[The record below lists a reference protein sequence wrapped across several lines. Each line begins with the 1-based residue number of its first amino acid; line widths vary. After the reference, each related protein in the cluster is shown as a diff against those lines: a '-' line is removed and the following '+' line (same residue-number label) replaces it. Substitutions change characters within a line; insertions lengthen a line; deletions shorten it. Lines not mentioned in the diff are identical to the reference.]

1 VAPQLPLLTQLR
13 TPDCRWEACSPSVH
27 EDMMSDWPH
36 RFDTNLGEMMAAG
49 VRVLIYA
56 GTEDFICNV

>member
-1 VAPQLPLLTQLR
+1 MLTQLR